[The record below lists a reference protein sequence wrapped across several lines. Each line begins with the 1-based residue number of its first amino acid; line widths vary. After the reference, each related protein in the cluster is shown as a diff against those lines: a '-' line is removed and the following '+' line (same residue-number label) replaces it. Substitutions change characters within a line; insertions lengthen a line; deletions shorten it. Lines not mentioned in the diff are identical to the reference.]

1 MPEYKWPEMSKRRV
15 MGKRISRLDGI
26 EKASGRAKYNS
37 DLNKPGML
45 HGAVLVCPYA
55 HARVKAIDV
64 SEAEKHPGDKGVRVV
79 APAGTEIQWAHWEV
93 AFVAAETELA
103 ARDAL
108 KKIRVEYEVL
118 PHVVHEA
125 DLKKAM
131 SRAKAAG
138 EQIEGDPDQ
147 ALKQAAVVSE
157 GFYGIPVLEHS
168 CLEPHGNVVSWTPD
182 NKVELNPST
191 QAVTSIRG
199 DMARAVNVP
208 VANVHVH
215 QDHIGGGF
223 GSKFQPDRWGVEAAY
238 LSKMAGGRPV
248 KLFLER
254 PVEQVIA
261 GCRPSAYA
269 RIKLGADKD
278 GRIILWES
286 ESWSTGGVGGG
297 GSPPIPYVFT
307 RIPNQRKNHWAVS
320 TNTAPIRA
328 WRAPNHPQASFLT
341 CAAMEDLAAKMK
353 MDPLELFLK
362 NVDLTA
368 RPETYE
374 RQLKKAAEMAEWKK
388 LWHPR
393 GDSGKGH
400 LKRGLGIGVNTWGG
414 AGHDSTARC
423 NIHPDGTVEVEL
435 GSQDLGT
442 GTRTIIAQV
451 AAESLGLDVSD
462 IRVKIGDT
470 NYPPSGTS
478 GGSTT
483 VGGVSSSTRKAT
495 LNALAKL
502 FEEVA
507 PSLGAPATE
516 LEAVDGKIQVKGNPA
531 KSLTWKAAC
540 AKLGVKTI
548 SETGQNIPRD
558 APKEGLNTGGVGG
571 VQIADVIVDVETGIV
586 KMNRLIAVQD
596 CGTIINPKTAE
607 SQVYGACIMSICGA
621 LMEERVMDAVTGRM
635 LNNDLE
641 FYKLA
646 GIKDIGEILVHLE
659 IDEIN
664 DKRGVIGLGEPPV
677 VGGIAAISNAVANAI
692 GVRVPFVPLTPM
704 NVLNALSGRMS

>member
-1 MPEYKWPEMSKRRV
+1 MPEYRWPEMSKRKV
-15 MGKRISRLDGI
+15 MGKRLSRLDGV
-26 EKASGRAKYNS
+26 EKASGRAKYCS

-45 HGAVLVCPYA
+45 HGATLVCPYA
-55 HARVKAIDV
+55 HARVKSIDT
-64 SEAEKHPGDKGVRVV
+64 SAAEKHPGVVGVRVV
-79 APAGTEIQWAHWEV
+79 SPPGTEIYWAHCEV
-93 AFVAAETELA
+93 AFVAAESELA
-103 ARDAL
+103 AKDAL

-118 PHVVHEA
+118 PHVVIEK
-125 DLKKAM
+125 DLNKVQAN
-131 SRAKAAG
+131 AKAAG

-147 ALKQAAVVSE
+147 ALKEAAVVSE
-157 GFYGIPVLEHS
+157 GLYGIPVLEHC
-168 CLEPHGNVVSWTPD
+168 CLEPHGQVVSWTPD
-182 NKVELNPST
+182 NKVEYNPST

-199 DMARAVNVP
+199 DMARALNVP
-208 VANVHVH
+208 AANVHVH

-223 GSKFQPDRWGVEAAY
+223 GSKFQPDRWGVEAAH
-238 LSKMAGGRPV
+238 LSKAAGGRPV

-254 PVEQVIA
+254 NVEQVIA
-261 GCRPSAYA
+261 GCRPSAFA
-269 RIKLGADKD
+269 RIKLAANKEGK
-278 GRIILWES
+278 ITLWES
-286 ESWSTGGVGGG
+286 NSWATGGFTGG
-297 GSPPIPYVFT
+297 GSPPIPYVYT
-307 RIPNQRKNHWAVS
+307 RIPNQRKNHSAVS

-328 WRAPNHPQASFLT
+328 WRAPNHQQASYLT

-368 RPETYE
+368 RPDTYQ

-393 GDSGKGH
+393 GDSGRGP

-442 GTRTIIAQV
+442 GTRTVIAQV
-451 AAESLGLDVSD
+451 AAESLGLQVND

-483 VGGVSSSTRKAT
+483 VGGVSTSTRKAT
-495 LNALAKL
+495 LNALEKL

-507 PSLGAPATE
+507 PALGAPASE

-531 KSLTWKAAC
+531 KSLAWKAAC

-571 VQIADVIVDVETGIV
+571 VQIADVTVDVETGIV
-586 KMNRLIAVQD
+586 RMNRIVAVQD
-596 CGTIINPKTAE
+596 CGTVINPKTAE
-607 SQVYGACIMSICGA
+607 SQIYGAIIMSICGA
-621 LMEERVMDAVTGRM
+621 LMEERIMDAVTGRM
-635 LNNDLE
+635 LNNEME

-659 IDEIN
+659 LDEAN
-664 DKRGVIGLGEPPV
+664 DKRGVIGLGEPPA
-677 VGGIAAISNAVANAI
+677 VGGIAAIANAVANAI
-692 GVRVPFVPLTPM
+692 GVRVPYVPMTPM